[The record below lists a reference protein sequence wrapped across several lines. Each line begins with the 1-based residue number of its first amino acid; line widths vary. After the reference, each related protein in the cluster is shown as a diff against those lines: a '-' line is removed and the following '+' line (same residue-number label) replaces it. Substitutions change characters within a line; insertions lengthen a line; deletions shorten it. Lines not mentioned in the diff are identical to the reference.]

1 MKHLILHHL
10 NSAEPRQDTW
20 GLPSHLNNLFD
31 AFLEPIS
38 DEEDINL
45 TPLMDLE
52 EKKDKYLLKVELP
65 GIDEKDM
72 ALSYED
78 GLLTVSGEKKSESE
92 EKEKNYYLKECSYG
106 SFKRSIRLPE
116 NIVEDKIDAHF
127 KKGIL
132 KIEIPKKQETE
143 PKSRQ
148 IEIKS

>member
-10 NSAEPRQDTW
+10 NNAEPRQENW
-20 GLPSHLNNLFD
+20 GFPSHLNNLFD

-38 DEEDINL
+38 DEEDRNL

-78 GLLTVSGEKKSESE
+78 GLLTISGEKKSETE

-116 NIVEDKIDAHF
+116 NIVENKIEAHF
-127 KKGIL
+127 KKGVL
-132 KIEIPKKQETE
+132 KIEIPKKEETE